1 MRRPRAA
8 APGDGRARGRSVGD
22 MARRAD
28 IVPHTHWD
36 REWHRPFQSF
46 RMRLVDLVDRL
57 LDSIESDPGYAHFM
71 LDGQMAVIDDY
82 LAMRPHEADR
92 IRRLA
97 TAGRLSVG
105 PWYILMDEFLVSGET
120 IVRDMEM
127 GLDRAASFGGAME
140 VGYLPDMFGH
150 VAQMPQILQ
159 GFGLRDAVVWRGVPA
174 EIDAPAFRW
183 RSPDGS
189 EVVAEYLTD
198 GYSNGALLPSD
209 AKELLARIEDWSA
222 HHGARAGD
230 PVLWMNGTDHLMPQ
244 AALGRLVAEA
254 DLISDDWDLRV
265 CSLADHVAARRAALA
280 AAPGGLDGIPAW
292 TGELRSGAR
301 SNLLMGVTSNRVD
314 VRQRAARA
322 EVGLERVAEPLW
334 ALFAA
339 AEAWPQPF
347 LDEAWGLVV
356 RNAAHDSVCACSV
369 DPVVDAVLHRY
380 DEAHDVADGLTT
392 RVLRHIGEA
401 AGGRG
406 AVAVN
411 PTARSRR
418 GPVELLLTGVAEA
431 DTPPGTQVLASHTG
445 DEEVD
450 AGSRANLAEV
460 IVRTVDVDP
469 SITGVTVDDAGDLIT
484 VRLTSTAEGPLDR
497 DALRVRVHE
506 ISAAGA
512 PATPVSVRRDAL
524 PSLEVLALASVDG
537 FSWARVTHAALDVAE
552 ATASDASSSPSGAV
566 RLGNGLLHVEV
577 DPADGTWAIAGVAG
591 YGRLVD
597 GGDHG
602 DTYNWCPPPAGD
614 VLVDRPDSVEVEVLE
629 SGPVRARVRIT
640 AGWTWPEAIV
650 DGSRT
655 GAVPTRVVT
664 TLTTHAGDP
673 VLDVATAI
681 DNRSRDHRLRVHLPL
696 PRRATTSSA
705 GCAFATVTR
714 GLDAEGG
721 PTELPLPTFPA
732 RDHVTAGGLTV
743 LVEGVS
749 EYELVA
755 IDGAAGGAGELAL
768 TLLRCTGLLSQGPME
783 TRPVPAGPI
792 VAAPGAQ
799 MPGTTTVRYGLAVD
813 VDDPRALADAW
824 AVPLLVARPRGPH
837 RSDSSTP
844 LRVEGASVSSLRRRG
859 ARLELRV
866 VNLSDEEATVAV
878 DRTGW
883 HVDLRGR
890 PLDRLDG
897 PFPLRP
903 WGIATLTLDE

>member
-1 MRRPRAA
+1 
-8 APGDGRARGRSVGD
+8 

-36 REWHRPFQSF
+36 REWHRPFQAF

-57 LDSIESDPGYAHFM
+57 LDSIEADPGYAHFM

-97 TAGRLSVG
+97 VAGRISVG

-127 GLDRAASFGGAME
+127 GLDRAAAFGGAME

-159 GFGLRDAVVWRGVPA
+159 GFGLGDAVVWRGVPA
-174 EIDAPAFRW
+174 AIDAPAFRW
-183 RSPDGS
+183 RAPDGS
-189 EVVAEYLTD
+189 EVLAEYLTD
-198 GYSNGALLPSD
+198 GYSNGALLPTD
-209 AKELLARIEDWSA
+209 AKELLARIDDWA
-222 HHGARAGD
+222 DHHGARAGD

-244 AALGRLVAEA
+244 AALGHLVAEA
-254 DLISDDWDLRV
+254 DAVSDDWDLRV
-265 CSLADHVAARRAALA
+265 CSLADHVAARRAALVE
-280 AAPGGLDGIPAW
+280 APGGLDALTTW

-334 ALFAA
+334 ALFAP

-369 DPVVDAVLHRY
+369 DPVADAVLHRY
-380 DEAHDVADGLTT
+380 DEAHDVVEGLTT
-392 RVLRHIGEA
+392 RILRRIGEA
-401 AGGRG
+401 AGGSG
-406 AVAVN
+406 TVVVN
-411 PTARSRR
+411 PGARARR
-418 GPVELLLTGVAEA
+418 GPVELLLTGVTEA
-431 DTPPGTQVLASHTG
+431 DAPPGVQVLAAHTG
-445 DEEVD
+445 DDEVD

-469 SITGVTVDDAGDLIT
+469 TVTGVTVDDAGDVIT
-484 VRLTSTAEGPLDR
+484 VRLTSADDGPLDR
-497 DALRVRVHE
+497 DALRLRVHE
-506 ISAAGA
+506 VMGAGA

-524 PSLEVLALASVDG
+524 PSLEVVALAAVEG
-537 FSWARVTHAALDVAE
+537 FSWARVRHSALDVDP
-552 ATASDASSSPSGAV
+552 ATAATDDAGGV
-566 RLGNGLLHVEV
+566 RLANGLLEVVV
-577 DPADGTWAIAGVAG
+577 DPTDGTWSLDGVAG

-614 VLVDRPDSVEVEVLE
+614 VLVDRPDAVAVEVVEV
-629 SGPVRARVRIT
+629 GPVRARVRTT
-640 AGWTWPEAIV
+640 AEWTWPEAIV
-650 DGSRT
+650 DGART
-655 GAVPTRVVT
+655 GSVTTTVVT
-664 TLTTHAGDP
+664 TLTAHAGDP
-673 VLDVATAI
+673 VLDVTTTI

-696 PRRATTSSA
+696 PRPAQTSEA

-743 LVEGVS
+743 VVEGVA
-749 EYELVA
+749 EYELVEV
-755 IDGAAGGAGELAL
+755 DAAGGGSAELAL

-799 MPGTTTVRYGLAVD
+799 MPGVTTVRYGLAVD
-813 VDDPRALADAW
+813 ADDPRALADTW
-824 AVPLLVARPRGPH
+824 ASPLLVARPRGPH
-837 RSDSSTP
+837 RADTSTP
-844 LRVEGASVSSLRRRG
+844 LRVDGAAVSSLRRRG
-859 ARLELRV
+859 GRLELRV

-878 DRTGW
+878 DRAGW

-890 PLDRLDG
+890 PLARVDA

-903 WGIATLTLDE
+903 WGIATLSLDEA